1 MSDAADTATDVPAYV
16 LPPDLLKAEADLLK
30 AVKAA
35 VASPDG
41 SRWGATLRF
50 ENLRLL
56 PVALRLAEALS
67 AVNSNFRLLWPDA
80 GAAALARREAPDL
93 AASIADFNQWSSQ
106 ADPDALLLAVGPQP

>member
-41 SRWGATLRF
+41 TRWGATLRF
-50 ENLRLL
+50 RQTQGHGQQPKILKAQGCS
-56 PVALRLAEALS
+56 PPS
-67 AVNSNFRLLWPDA
+67 
-80 GAAALARREAPDL
+80 
-93 AASIADFNQWSSQ
+93 SIR
-106 ADPDALLLAVGPQP
+106 